1 MKRLTKYTIQLI
13 SSLLLALL
21 TAGCVADR
29 NVSDCITEGE
39 EVELEFAFQVP
50 ALETS
55 LRGLSEAQE
64 KQVDKMKIL
73 VFNTQDDSGQTL
85 PESAE
90 TFAYEAKYKNISQAN
105 GTTLIRCQLKA
116 SNKPMRIVCI
126 ANHEF
131 DTSILVE
138 GKTKEAILE
147 DALMVKSFTKTGW
160 KTDGSQIIPI
170 PMWGESDAQPVS
182 RKTKFND
189 CTANA
194 NGVIHLV
201 RSLARV
207 DVGINFDKDNTANDT
222 ATKGGLKFKIKSVRV
237 YRYAQSMFVT
247 GTQSTTY
254 YQTTNGREPLPHT
267 PKNMTAATDADH
279 LKFEANAGVNSYV
292 RNIYIPE
299 ISNRLDNGKD
309 KNKDQRI
316 CLVIGGYYDGSK
328 TETYYRVDFM
338 RTEHGASK
346 QEKAKYLD
354 VLRNHRY
361 RFDITKI
368 EGPGTDKPEEALTTE
383 PVNISYDVIVWDES
397 KIDKIVYDG
406 QYYLS
411 VSKDKFHFGKDA
423 TSENITIRTNWPDGY
438 KIVDEN
444 GKVWATSQKEA
455 ETKGQWVYFTTD
467 GTAFARDQDM
477 ISTLN
482 VLGNDTS
489 KDRKIPYENK
499 KLFVQAGRI
508 KWPLKVTQSYKTEID
523 ITLYEQDKE
532 TAKLSAEPI
541 SHLRIKEG
549 EKNAKLVAVRYTKG
563 ASLERLPLTAHEQYI
578 WERIDNGSEPGKALY
593 RVTMIDGTADKEDL
607 NITEVSRFRITKD
620 GAEDY
625 ADLSVYYMNYN
636 AVPYRDHALTINMEK
651 RNENYVLINIP
662 AKFYIKANAPYKL
675 EIVDITISSGSTQD
689 KTLVVHDWKEGLTVH
704 QSDGMITG
712 ERINFQPFDW
722 VHGET
727 YKGKTTTTGG
737 LYAAVV
743 SLKIVSTDPNKRFP
757 DVPFKINLTA
767 GILQPEANCY
777 IMKTNQKVPILIPLS
792 RINTAADW
800 YKKYEDECNE
810 IAKGRVNDALIA
822 SYTISSDD
830 YKKYK
835 EDGYAAL
842 PRLPE
847 NDHNVEASVIWSTIG
862 MEIGP
867 RPKSDGISIC
877 KTVVVDGKNYLMVA
891 LDGKDQYDF
900 GGNAVVG
907 VHRKGV
913 DEFLWSWHIWVVKEY
928 PWVPLSS
935 SSPQIFMNRNLGAKA
950 SAAGLIRGE
959 TRVDYAGLV
968 YQFGR
973 KDPFYMDGY
982 SGVSG
987 NFNVDYIQGPA
998 KFKQRKMSGQKPT
1011 VYGKGI
1017 TIRKLYTM
1025 KQLIRYPYMIAPH
1038 DANESYIVEIAGP
1051 NEGREVGAA
1060 LWQGT
1065 PIYTRHDQLARDQ
1078 IALHTK
1084 KTPFDPS
1091 PYGWKVPSV
1100 GTLEMGRCFE
1110 LSSSYFTNSGFI
1122 HANSGSVE
1130 FIGSNLVHLHT
1141 ATTDIGTYGNAAVY
1155 NNGAFLM
1162 KRDGNNWV
1170 QEFNT
1175 SAYYPNAPAAAL
1187 PIRSVVNER
1196 ETDFKKYTEE
1206 GFYDRAAR

>member
-73 VFNTQDDSGQTL
+73 VFNTQDDSGQTI

-147 DALMVKSFTKTGW
+147 DTRMVKSFTKPGW
-160 KTDGSQIIPI
+160 ETDVSQLI

-201 RSLARV
+201 RALARV
-207 DVGINFDKDNTANDT
+207 DVGINFDQDQNAQ
-222 ATKGGLKFKIKSVRV
+222 GGAKFQIKSVRV

-309 KNKDQRI
+309 KNKDQRT

-338 RTEHGASK
+338 RTEQDASK

-361 RFDITKI
+361 RFNITKI
-368 EGPGTDKPEEALTTE
+368 GGPGTDTPGEALTTE
-383 PVNISYDVIVWDES
+383 PVNIAYDVIVWDES

-423 TSENITIRTNWPDGY
+423 ASENITIRTNWPEGY
-438 KIVDEN
+438 KIVDET
-444 GKVWATSQKEA
+444 GKVWATSTDEA
-455 ETKGQWVYFTTD
+455 TANNQWVYFTAND
-467 GTAFARDQDM
+467 NQKLVDQDM
-477 ISTLN
+477 TTTLN
-482 VLGNDTS
+482 VLDNKTGA
-489 KDRKIPYENK
+489 DREIPYENK

-727 YKGKTTTTGG
+727 YQGKTTTTGG

-891 LDGKDQYDF
+891 LDGKDEYDF

-907 VHRKGV
+907 VHRPGV

-950 SAAGLIRGE
+950 SAAGLISGK

-1196 ETDFKKYTEE
+1196 ETDFKRYTEE

>member
-21 TAGCVADR
+21 TTGCVADR

-73 VFNTQDDSGQTL
+73 VFNTQDDSGQTI

-147 DALMVKSFTKTGW
+147 DARMVKSFTKTGW
-160 KTDGSQIIPI
+160 KTDGSQLIPI

-201 RSLARV
+201 RALARV
-207 DVGINFDKDNTANDT
+207 DVGINFDQDQNAQ
-222 ATKGGLKFKIKSVRV
+222 GGAKFKIKSVRV

-254 YQTTNGREPLPHT
+254 RQTPNGREPLPHT

-279 LKFEANAGVNSYV
+279 LKFEADAGVDSYV

-299 ISNRLDNGKD
+299 ISNLLDNGKD

-338 RTEHGASK
+338 RTEQGASK

-361 RFDITKI
+361 RFNITKI

-383 PVNISYDVIVWDES
+383 PVNISYDVIVWDEA

-444 GKVWATSQKEA
+444 GTVWAKSEQDATGTNK
-455 ETKGQWVYFTTD
+455 WVYFTAND
-467 GTAFARDQDM
+467 NQKLVDQDM
-477 ISTLN
+477 STTLN
-482 VLGNDTS
+482 VLDNKTGA
-489 KDRKIPYENK
+489 DREITYKQ
-499 KLFVQAGRI
+499 LFVQAGRI

-523 ITLYEQDKE
+523 ITLYEQDK
-532 TAKLSAEPI
+532 TTGKLSTEPV
-541 SHLRIKEG
+541 SHLRIEEG
-549 EKNAKLVAVRYTKG
+549 EENAKLVAVRYTKG
-563 ASLERLPLTAHEQYI
+563 ARLERLPLTAHEKYI
-578 WERIDNGSEPGKALY
+578 WERMDDASEPGKALY

-607 NITEVSRFRITKD
+607 NITEVSRFRITKE

-636 AVPYRDHALTINMEK
+636 AVPYRDHALTINMTA

-675 EIVDITISSGSTQD
+675 KIASITITSGSVQD
-689 KTLVVHDWKEGLTVH
+689 ETMVVHDWKTGLTIR
-704 QSDGMITG
+704 QSDGLITG
-712 ERINFQPFDW
+712 EPINFQPFDW
-722 VHGET
+722 VHGEN
-727 YKGKTTTTGG
+727 YNGKTATTGG
-737 LYAAVV
+737 LYAATV
-743 SLKIVSTDPNKRFP
+743 SFEITPTDPAKHFDP
-757 DVPFKINLTA
+757 VKFSINLTA

-810 IAKGRVNDALIA
+810 IAKGRVNNLVKSDH
-822 SYTISSDD
+822 ISTDD
-830 YKKYK
+830 YEKYK
-835 EDGYAAL
+835 QDGYAAL

-847 NDHNVEASVIWSTIG
+847 NDHNVEGTVIWSTIG

-877 KTVVVDGKNYLMVA
+877 KTVIVDGKNYLMVA
-891 LDGKDQYDF
+891 LDGKDEYDF

-907 VHRKGV
+907 VHRPGV

-935 SSPQIFMNRNLGAKA
+935 SSPQIFMNRNLGAKS
-950 SAAGLIRGE
+950 SAAGLISGK
-959 TRVDYAGLV
+959 TRVDYVGLV

-987 NFNVDYIQGPA
+987 NFKVENIQGPA

-1011 VYGKGI
+1011 VYGTGI

-1038 DANESYIVEIAGP
+1038 DANESYIVEVAGP
-1051 NEGREVGAA
+1051 NDGYEVGAA
-1060 LWQGT
+1060 LWQGA
-1065 PIYTRHDQLARDQ
+1065 PIYTRHDKLARGQ

-1110 LSSSYFTNSGFI
+1110 LSSSYFTNGGFI

-1130 FIGSNLVHLHT
+1130 WATDNIVHLHT
-1141 ATTDIGTYGNAAVY
+1141 ATTDIGSYGNPAVY

-1175 SAYYPNAPAAAL
+1175 SAYYPNAPASAL